1 MLKLLIRDNIIQ
13 EVASEQAVSGN
24 IDEFELQLF
33 LEERW
38 KSFMVTLQFENGEE
52 RQSIVD
58 VRDSGTYKVPWEV
71 LKTDGVLWISA
82 FGTGK
87 GGSRITAVPPKCRVK
102 DSRIREE
109 SLTPPSHSEFEQVLL
124 AAAAARDKAEATASE
139 ISTHKTDGDA
149 HAGQFERYETLAY
162 KNRPGGYAGLEA
174 DGKINEGLLKGAL
187 VKPAAQMLLQTWQ
200 GRVDYRGIPV
210 YNKSGKDYFSDG
222 GELPGQSL
230 FYLEGRDDQALVE
243 HSMLL
248 LQLYT
253 SETGPSYHVTQVL
266 LGCSEDCKYTYAR
279 RAGRLL
285 PETNPDAVFTSV
297 EWDEWKE
304 QAENK
309 VDKEAGKGL
318 SSNDYSDAD
327 KEKLAGLNAELY
339 ETLERKNQPGGYAG
353 LGSDG
358 KLTST
363 LMGGNVIKEIT
374 ANGMDNISKSLFPGV
389 YLVSH
394 PSGEWRGVLL
404 VSYSMQLV
412 SNEFS
417 NTYYQMFILEC
428 GKIYTRNILA
438 GTAEEW
444 KSFVPIPVDSLASTE
459 TTAPLSAYQG
469 KVLNETKVDKVSGK
483 GLSSND
489 YTDSEKAKL
498 AGKAEREKICS
509 ITVDIPAFTNQ
520 PQISGS
526 LDTSFLGWN
535 QTYYFVTLKNT
546 DGTALAEGQ
555 FKLCN
560 EIDGYASAV
569 NQIFLLPGLDTGNSG
584 ILSENTL
591 VDFKSVGG
599 GWEMRLGD
607 LAEIE
612 LPFTPSKNKK
622 YIIEAELF
630 RTLQRPGTTAANYN
644 RKFSLKQAGLAGNY
658 NCFIG
663 HQSLSSIANQTF
675 MQYNATPAEDAIV
688 GKKLIKTMLKT
699 EILYGYD
706 YLRGYGTVTNYAL
719 GDVDSACTTAPVN
732 AEIST
737 KDRSELPGSVTRFTI
752 STYFYGNAGKK
763 FANGSRVIIRE
774 VENNANGI

>member
-1 MLKLLIRDNIIQ
+1 MINYKQTIYAAGDRTTKSSMVFTLGDVRAYILKLDFPGLSTEGCGLTVKAKRADDVVVVGYSKDPERYILQNNMYAVAGELRLEIALTAADGRYITTAEILA
-13 EVASEQAVSGN
+13 EVREGFGEPDVSG
-24 IDEFELQLF
+24 DDRVPVLTELIINA
-33 LEERW
+33 
-38 KSFMVTLQFENGEE
+38 T
-52 RQSIVD
+52 
-58 VRDSGTYKVPWEV
+58 
-71 LKTDGVLWISA
+71 
-82 FGTGK
+82 
-87 GGSRITAVPPKCRVK
+87 
-102 DSRIREE
+102 
-109 SLTPPSHSEFEQVLL
+109 
-124 AAAAARDKAEATASE
+124 AAAEACNAAAGRAEAAAE
-139 ISTHKTDGDA
+139 AVNGHMTDPNA
-149 HAGQFERYETLAY
+149 HA
-162 KNRPGGYAGLEA
+162 
-174 DGKINEGLLKGAL
+174 AL
-187 VKPAAQMLLQTWQ
+187 FA
-200 GRVDYRGIPV
+200 
-210 YNKSGKDYFSDG
+210 
-222 GELPGQSL
+222 
-230 FYLEGRDDQALVE
+230 
-243 HSMLL
+243 
-248 LQLYT
+248 
-253 SETGPSYHVTQVL
+253 
-266 LGCSEDCKYTYAR
+266 
-279 RAGRLL
+279 
-285 PETNPDAVFTSV
+285 
-297 EWDEWKE
+297 
-304 QAENK
+304 NK

-318 SSNDYSDAD
+318 SSNDYTNAD
-327 KEKLAGLNAELY
+327 KEKLAGLNAGLY
-339 ETLERKNQPGGYAG
+339 EKLERKNQPGGYAG

-374 ANGMDNISKSLFPGV
+374 ANDMDNIPQNLFPGV

-489 YTDSEKAKL
+489 YSDADKSKL
-498 AGKAEREKICS
+498 AGKAEREKIYG

-520 PQISGS
+520 PEVSGS
-526 LDTSFLGWN
+526 LDASFLGWN

-599 GWEMRLGD
+599 SWEMRLGD

-644 RKFSLKQAGLAGNY
+644 CKFSLKQTGLAGNY

-663 HQSLSSIANQTF
+663 HQNFSSIANQTF
-675 MQYNATPAEDAIV
+675 MQYNATPAEAALA

-737 KDRSELPGSVTRFTI
+737 KDRSELLGSVTRFTI